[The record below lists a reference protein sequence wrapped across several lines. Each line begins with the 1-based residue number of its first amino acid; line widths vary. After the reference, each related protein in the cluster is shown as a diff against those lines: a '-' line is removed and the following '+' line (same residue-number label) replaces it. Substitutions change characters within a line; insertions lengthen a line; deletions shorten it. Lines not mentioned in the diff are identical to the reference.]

1 MKFLNKVLCL
11 TAFFAMG
18 SVSAKPTGAAR
29 TAVTAPGKPA
39 VTSGDQKQKTFKQL
53 RDQVLGMK
61 QSDVIDNKTGLLSAS
76 FIQQM
81 INDVSAS
88 ISSTPARELLA
99 LETLLKVARDRFLQ
113 FSGDNQKDLT
123 SLSIING
130 QIKTIVDRLNK

>member
-1 MKFLNKVLCL
+1 MKFLNKALCI

-18 SVSAKPTGAAR
+18 SVSAKRTGAVSPA
-29 TAVTAPGKPA
+29 ATAPGKPV

-99 LETLLKVARDRFLQ
+99 LETLLKVARDKFVQ
-113 FSGDNQKDLT
+113 FSGSNEKDGNL
-123 SLSIING
+123 LSKINT
-130 QIKTIVDRLNK
+130 QIQTTVDRLNK